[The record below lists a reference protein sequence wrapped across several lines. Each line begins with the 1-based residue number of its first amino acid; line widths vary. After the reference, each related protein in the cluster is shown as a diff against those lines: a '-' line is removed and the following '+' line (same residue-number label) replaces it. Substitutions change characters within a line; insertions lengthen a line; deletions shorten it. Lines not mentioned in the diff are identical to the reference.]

1 MKCVDKK
8 VHGGKMWDR
17 IHMYPITVKIVNN
30 ESRILG
36 GIRGEQTRTEKTWQA
51 LLVDHLE

>member
-8 VHGGKMWDR
+8 VNGGKMWDS

>member
-8 VHGGKMWDR
+8 VNGGKMWDS
-17 IHMYPITVKIVNN
+17 IYMYPITVKIVNN